1 MAANK
6 IVLIDED
13 HLAISGIVTV
23 AMQIIFF
30 IIASTFQM
38 DKLTDFAGGANFIII
53 ALLTFFLGQKERPEG
68 KKVSARRPD
77 ASLVKFKTKNNTNKQ
92 INKQEQTETFQR
104 YNEHNQYWQQSKH
117 PNGKQLLKSIHV
129 SREVDAFF
137 SRKSAAIGAMRL
149 SIFAVATVAFRSK

>member
-30 IIASTFQM
+30 IIASTFQL

-53 ALLTFFLGQKERPEG
+53 AVLTFFLGQRERPEG
-68 KKVSARRPD
+68 KKV
-77 ASLVKFKTKNNTNKQ
+77 NK
-92 INKQEQTETFQR
+92 IYMSSFHLFP
-104 YNEHNQYWQQSKH
+104 YIYSWF
-117 PNGKQLLKSIHV
+117 V
-129 SREVDAFF
+129 CWAFIL
-137 SRKSAAIGAMRL
+137 AALQCVHCAID
-149 SIFAVATVAFRSK
+149 

>member
-6 IVLIDED
+6 VVLIDED

-53 ALLTFFLGQKERPEG
+53 ALLTFFLGQRERPEG
-68 KKVSARRPD
+68 KKV
-77 ASLVKFKTKNNTNKQ
+77 KIYT
-92 INKQEQTETFQR
+92 QR
-104 YNEHNQYWQQSKH
+104 TPTQ
-117 PNGKQLLKSIHV
+117 
-129 SREVDAFF
+129 
-137 SRKSAAIGAMRL
+137 SRK
-149 SIFAVATVAFRSK
+149 

>member
-6 IVLIDED
+6 VVLIDED

-53 ALLTFFLGQKERPEG
+53 ALLTFFLGQRERPEG
-68 KKVSARRPD
+68 KKVSAHRACVLTVPSRR
-77 ASLVKFKTKNNTNKQ
+77 F
-92 INKQEQTETFQR
+92 
-104 YNEHNQYWQQSKH
+104 
-117 PNGKQLLKSIHV
+117 
-129 SREVDAFF
+129 
-137 SRKSAAIGAMRL
+137 
-149 SIFAVATVAFRSK
+149 